1 MNSDSKNER
10 TLLPFVVLIGVVAA
24 PLIFIAGLIFGTE
37 LNTAIVLTSDS
48 LSSWVGAIA
57 TVSIAVLTFILAKE
71 TWHLRIS

>member
-10 TLLPFVVLIGVVAA
+10 TLLPFVVLIGVVVA

-48 LSSWVGAIA
+48 LFQEELICLYAEIK
-57 TVSIAVLTFILAKE
+57 IQI
-71 TWHLRIS
+71 